1 MIQKNG
7 NISHALR
14 LEELML
20 LKWPCY
26 PKQSIDLMK
35 SLSKLLMTFFTRT
48 NNTKIYMETQKT
60 QNFQSNTKQK
70 NKARGITLTDFRH
83 YFKAI
88 VIRTVL
94 VLAKK
99 KKKKDRHMNQWK
111 RIQSPVINPHTL
123 FNRGGKNTQWRKDC
137 LFNKWC
143 WESWTAVCR

>member
-83 YFKAI
+83 YYKAI
-88 VIRTVL
+88 VIITVL

-99 KKKKDRHMNQWK
+99 KKKAD
-111 RIQSPVINPHTL
+111 I
-123 FNRGGKNTQWRKDC
+123 
-137 LFNKWC
+137 
-143 WESWTAVCR
+143 

>member
-99 KKKKDRHMNQWK
+99 KKKRQTYESVEENTEPSNK
-111 RIQSPVINPHTL
+111 STHTL
-123 FNRGGKNTQWRKDC
+123 QQRRKEYTMEKRLSLQQVVLGKLDSC
-137 LFNKWC
+137 M
-143 WESWTAVCR
+143 